1 MSQRIRAGAGAGNAH
16 QRRVSRAPVYVVLGF
31 FVVALTLV
39 MLGAMRSAE
48 KLPAAPAVIQPGTS
62 AVPRPVTVIM
72 RDYLFEPEPLAL
84 VPGET
89 VRITAVN
96 AGLEPHELVLG
107 NAAAQGAWSAA
118 NAAATPPGPFTTPP
132 PASAPAGT
140 AGVRLLVRSGEQA
153 SVEWTVPVAEPLFL
167 QCHLAGHQE
176 QGMSGVVVLQQAQ
189 PSASQD
195 R

>member
-1 MSQRIRAGAGAGNAH
+1 
-16 QRRVSRAPVYVVLGF
+16 VSRAPVYVVLAF
-31 FVVALTLV
+31 FAVALSLV

-48 KLPAAPAVIQPGTS
+48 KLPAAPSVVQPGTPAS
-62 AVPRPVTVIM
+62 PRPVTVIM
-72 RDYLFEPEPLAL
+72 RDYLFEPAPVAL

-107 NAAAQGAWSAA
+107 DADVQRAWADA
-118 NAAATPPGPFTTPP
+118 NAAATPPGPFATPP

-140 AGVRLLVRSGEQA
+140 DGVHLVVRSGEQA
-153 SVEWTVPVAEPLFL
+153 SVEWRVPAGESLLL
-167 QCHLAGHQE
+167 QCHLAGHLE
-176 QGMSGVVVLQQAQ
+176 QGMTGLVVLQAPG
-189 PSASQD
+189 PSLAQD